1 MKKFIFVILFAL
13 ASVNLA
19 EAKTVYCT
27 NCSTRTTQ
35 AIEKATS
42 IDQLKTLAK
51 QYAEEMEQT
60 EAQLRMVQQ
69 NIEQYANMLQNTKQL
84 NPNLR
89 AKLKDSFIQMAMQQT
104 ALKTQRGDI
113 QALSEIFAQA
123 YPDYA
128 ELSGMVTSGSGQDEY
143 REQWDNWAKEI
154 NRASE
159 ATFQLSGAQ
168 LEELQADSATF
179 DQYIDDL
186 LNTPEGQMQALQ
198 SGNQLA
204 ALQLRENRQLRGLMA
219 TSIQSG
225 ITQDMKNQ
233 KEREASE
240 ALWRAI
246 NNTDKFKNLSVDDAR
261 PLP

>member
-84 NPNLR
+84 GPNLR
-89 AKLKDSFIQMAMQQT
+89 AKLKDSFVQIKHVIRARQIVQGVID
-104 ALKTQRGDI
+104 ALVFQCQIIKRRHQKCAGTTGRVKDTQVFQPFSPCVPKAQFRLG
-113 QALSEIFAQA
+113 IFPANL
-123 YPDYA
+123 P
-128 ELSGMVTSGSGQDEY
+128 
-143 REQWDNWAKEI
+143 I
-154 NRASE
+154 
-159 ATFQLSGAQ
+159 FQN
-168 LEELQADSATF
+168 
-179 DQYIDDL
+179 L
-186 LNTPEGQMQALQ
+186 LILCP
-198 SGNQLA
+198 
-204 ALQLRENRQLRGLMA
+204 
-219 TSIQSG
+219 
-225 ITQDMKNQ
+225 
-233 KEREASE
+233 
-240 ALWRAI
+240 
-246 NNTDKFKNLSVDDAR
+246 
-261 PLP
+261 

>member
-27 NCSTRTTQ
+27 NCSTKTTQ

-104 ALKTQRGDI
+104 ALKTQRGDM
-113 QALSEIFAQA
+113 QALSEIFAQT
-123 YPDYA
+123 YPGYA
-128 ELSGMVTSGSGQDEY
+128 DLNDMVTAGDGKEKY
-143 REQWDNWAKEI
+143 REQWDKWTAET

-168 LEELQADSATF
+168 LEELQQDPAAF
-179 DQYIDDL
+179 DQYVDDL
-186 LNTPEGQMQALQ
+186 L
-198 SGNQLA
+198 
-204 ALQLRENRQLRGLMA
+204 
-219 TSIQSG
+219 
-225 ITQDMKNQ
+225 
-233 KEREASE
+233 
-240 ALWRAI
+240 
-246 NNTDKFKNLSVDDAR
+246 
-261 PLP
+261 